1 MKLSVWAKQQ
11 GISYQAA
18 WKWWKAGKLPVEAE
32 QMPTGTIII
41 KERKTV
47 TRFSRSLCPSVQSM
61 IRRRTLMDNLGGFL
75 LSLLLKGEQNLK
87 NC

>member
-1 MKLSVWAKQQ
+1 MHEIKRMGKQQ

-47 TRFSRSLCPSVQSM
+47 TGSVALYARVSSYD
-61 IRRRTLMDNLGGFL
+61 RRRTLMDNLGGFL
-75 LSLLLKGEQNLK
+75 LSPVP
-87 NC
+87 